1 MRASHPTSDTP
12 APPLA
17 ARPVGEIVAE
27 DYGRAAVL
35 RRHGI
40 GFCCGGGTPLA
51 EACTRKGIP
60 LATVEAEIAAHDARM
75 ASLGEEAPLPDS
87 ATDPALLVDHLEAV
101 HHAWVRENLPP
112 LLHFTGRVA
121 KVHGDGWPWLRE
133 VAERTRHFAE
143 TLTVQMDQEETE
155 LFPAIRRAR
164 AGLAEYAPA
173 LGTLSGLEEGHEVAR
188 SLLSELRELTTDF
201 TPPPQACAT
210 WRAAYAKLMEFE
222 LDLDRHFHLENNLLF
237 PALRARAAAS

>member
-1 MRASHPTSDTP
+1 MHASQPPSDTP
-12 APPLA
+12 ATPLA

-51 EACTRKGIP
+51 DACTRKGIP

-75 ASLGEEAPLPDS
+75 STLGEDAPVQDS
-87 ATDPALLVDHLEAV
+87 PSDPAVLVDHIESV
-101 HHAWVRENLPP
+101 HHAWVRENLAP

-121 KVHGDGWPWLRE
+121 KVHGDGWPELHE
-133 VAERTRHFAE
+133 VADRTRHFAQ
-143 TLTVQMDQEETE
+143 TLTTHMDEEETH
-155 LFPAIRRAR
+155 LFPAIREGG
-164 AGLAEYAPA
+164 AGLAQGGADIA
-173 LGTLSGLEEGHEVAR
+173 TLSVLEEEHEVAR
-188 SLLSELRELTTDF
+188 SLLSELRELTSDF
-201 TPPPQACAT
+201 TPPPHACAT

-222 LDLDRHFHLENNLLF
+222 LDLDRHLHLENNVLF
-237 PALRARAAAS
+237 PQLRARAAAS